1 MLTPRMLVCAPLR
14 LSTTC
19 ALMPMGRLLR
29 NAIPAEG
36 PYTDQ
41 MAEFVEL
48 YSGNYPRLQYYVMTL
63 LPGANDVA
71 DVLQETSLVLWRKFD
86 TFERGTN
93 FFAWACKIARLQ
105 AMKHRE
111 RQGRSAKLFELHVME
126 LLADEAGDEDSGRAA
141 PLPVLRGCLEKLSEQ
156 ERSLILRRYT
166 PGMSVKILATEIGRS
181 ANSLSHTL
189 GRIRR
194 SLLECIKRSQAGES
208 RG

>member
-1 MLTPRMLVCAPLR
+1 MSMRR
-14 LSTTC
+14 LISNALPADDPSTD
-19 ALMPMGRLLR
+19 R
-29 NAIPAEG
+29 
-36 PYTDQ
+36 

-48 YSGNYPRLQYYVMTL
+48 YSGNYPRLQYYIMTL

-71 DVLQETSLVLWRKFD
+71 DVLQETSLVLWRRFD
-86 TFERGTN
+86 TFERGSN

-111 RQGRSAKLFELHVME
+111 RQGRSAKLFELRVME
-126 LLADEAGDEDSGRAA
+126 LLADEAGEEENSRTP
-141 PLPVLRGCLEKLSEQ
+141 PLPVLRGCLDKLSEP

-166 PGMSVKILATEIGRS
+166 PGVSVKVLATEIGRS

-194 SLLECIKRSQAGES
+194 SLLECIKRSQSGEL

>member
-1 MLTPRMLVCAPLR
+1 MRRV
-14 LSTTC
+14 
-19 ALMPMGRLLR
+19 LR
-29 NAIPAEG
+29 NVTPVDDSSA
-36 PYTDQ
+36 DR
-41 MAEFVEL
+41 MSEFIEL

-71 DVLQETSLVLWRKFD
+71 DVLQETSLVLWRRFD

-111 RQGRSAKLFELHVME
+111 RQGRSAKLFQLHVME
-126 LLADEAGDEDSGRAA
+126 MLADEAGDEKNCQTP
-141 PLPVLRGCLEKLSEQ
+141 PLPVLRTCLEKLSEQ

-166 PGMSVKILATEIGRS
+166 PGVSVKVLATEIGRS

-194 SLLECIKRSQAGES
+194 SLLECIKRSQSGDS
-208 RG
+208 SG